1 MQWMATLG
9 TTTLPNTPLIGDF
22 RNDGSKE
29 IVVAVGNEYIEVL
42 EGETG
47 SKEPGTKKNKTNDDQ
62 QNKHLLKL
70 NFRMAILYS
79 R

>member
-1 MQWMATLG
+1 MATLG

-47 SKEPGTKKNKTNDDQ
+47 SKEPGTKKNK
-62 QNKHLLKL
+62 
-70 NFRMAILYS
+70 
-79 R
+79 